1 MLDFLL
7 SQCKALSMP
16 SFLVTEPTHGSVH
29 HRLRLGTEYN
39 REGTIF
45 RCHDNYRQLGPWY
58 DWVMLRWEREDN
70 YNYAQPVECRAGYGD
85 NDTIAA
91 NHLYAPGQILGFVEA
106 ADGCGVS
113 IVVSTCDFSH
123 SKGSVFSTEWKRSY
137 VYHVGQPKTHN
148 ICLVDVDA
156 IVRHCLM
163 VPHDESESIY
173 HEIWCQELWG
183 KAFNDCSP

>member
-1 MLDFLL
+1 
-7 SQCKALSMP
+7 
-16 SFLVTEPTHGSVH
+16 
-29 HRLRLGTEYN
+29 
-39 REGTIF
+39 
-45 RCHDNYRQLGPWY
+45 
-58 DWVMLRWEREDN
+58 MLRWEREDN
-70 YNYAQPVECRAGYGD
+70 YNYAQPVECHAGYGD
-85 NDTIAA
+85 NVTIAA

-113 IVVSTCDFSH
+113 IVVSTSEFSH

-137 VYHVGQPKTHN
+137 VYHVEKPKTHN

-163 VPHDESESIY
+163 VPHDQSKSIY

-183 KAFNDCSP
+183 KRSMTVLHSRLLVYSKVDT